1 MLRLGGSDWGGSLS
15 KEVVVFQSITAGCS
29 MAKLFLQ
36 VLCYRSM
43 VRVGEL
49 SIGCTLRVFVDDSGN
64 QWQGEEPDKI
74 WQLQES
80 TDMWEEE
87 VEKLKLFD
95 SVDKRA
101 LLLTHKSMLQ
111 FIRGFQAYKRIISK
125 SQHTYLGFDIFS
137 GSPFAVGRKTSSKRL
152 GGCQEKNH

>member
-1 MLRLGGSDWGGSLS
+1 M
-15 KEVVVFQSITAGCS
+15 
-29 MAKLFLQ
+29 
-36 VLCYRSM
+36 
-43 VRVGEL
+43 
-49 SIGCTLRVFVDDSGN
+49 DDSGN

-111 FIRGFQAYKRIISK
+111 FIRGVQAYKRIIFK

-152 GGCQEKNH
+152 GVAKKRTTKVRILQKAVRGGSGRLLGEESYPRPSTTLKWWGLLIQS